1 MIAGEGTLLYT
12 APGSRRKPHIVECLT
27 EFSQVAM
34 GIYVAM
40 SLGRPEPF
48 ACFIAHALKL
58 VGGSAGGYLS
68 LEISD
73 WMSLPV

>member
-1 MIAGEGTLLYT
+1 
-12 APGSRRKPHIVECLT
+12 
-27 EFSQVAM
+27 M